1 MSTYLFGAMSRPPAQ
16 FPGLLASFNGSI
28 PQTSSTTTYERTF
41 TALVPAEV
49 LALQAFITSVCVQTA
64 TGPDGA
70 STATIT
76 HPTVLVASFIALVL
90 LSIGL
95 YFVGLAGRPRW
106 RDAVR
111 CLIPAIAFAG
121 WTAVQSDT
129 AVNVLAPSFAG
140 APAQVTA
147 VIVAVVLGVA
157 ANKLTGTPKIK
168 ITGDDLTLRPGDD
181 GADETAAPDGEAVDH

>member
-1 MSTYLFGAMSRPPAQ
+1 MSTYLFGAMSRPRPQ
-16 FPGLLASFNGSI
+16 FPVLAASFNGAI
-28 PQTSSTTTYERTF
+28 PQTASTTIYERTF

-49 LALQAFITSVCVQTA
+49 LALQAFITSVCVQTT
-64 TGPDGA
+64 TGRDGV

-76 HPTVLVASFIALVL
+76 HPTVLVASFLALVA

-95 YFVGLAGRPRW
+95 YFVGLAGTPRW
-106 RDAVR
+106 LDAVR

-129 AVNVLAPSFAG
+129 AVNVLVPSFAG

-157 ANKLTGTPKIK
+157 ANKLTTTPPKTK
-168 ITGDDLTLRPGDD
+168 VTGYEDLVAE
-181 GADETAAPDGEAVDH
+181 ADAAPAAEPERD